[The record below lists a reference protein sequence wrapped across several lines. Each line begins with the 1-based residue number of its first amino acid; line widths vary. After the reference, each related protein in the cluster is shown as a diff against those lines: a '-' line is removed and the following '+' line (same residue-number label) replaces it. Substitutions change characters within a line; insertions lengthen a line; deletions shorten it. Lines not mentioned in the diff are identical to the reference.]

1 MTEAV
6 KTDDKTR
13 IREEVRKAYAARV
26 TEGSSCCGPSSC
38 CTPDDVATEVPGRSA
53 DAHQA
58 AAIRMGYSAEEV
70 EAVPENANLG
80 LGCGAPLHYAK
91 PQPGETVLDLGSGA
105 GFDAFLA
112 AQSVGEE
119 GKVIG
124 VDMTPEMLAQARAN
138 AEAGGYENVEFRKGL
153 IEEMP
158 VEDGEVDVIIS
169 NCVINLSPDKAA
181 VFKEAFRVLRPGGRV
196 AVSDIVLTEPL
207 PEAIVDSIAAYVGC
221 VAGASLL
228 DDYVGFLRDAGFQ
241 EIEVAESRKAVESLP
256 EDDPIV
262 LSVLE
267 GTGASSY
274 EDLATEIRGVAGRV
288 LSAKIT
294 ARKP

>member
-6 KTDDKTR
+6 KTDEKTK

-26 TEGSSCCGPSSC
+26 VEGSSCCGPTSC
-38 CTPDDVATEVPGRSA
+38 CTPSEVESKAPARSA
-53 DAHQA
+53 EAHQA
-58 AAIRMGYSAEEV
+58 AALRMGYSAEEV
-70 EAVPENANLG
+70 EAVPEDANLG
-80 LGCGAPLHYAK
+80 LGCGAPLHYA
-91 PQPGETVLDLGSGA
+91 QPEAGETVLDLGSGA

-112 AQSVGEE
+112 AQEVGTE

-138 AEAGGYENVEFRKGL
+138 AETGGYGNVEFRQGL
-153 IEEMP
+153 IEELP

-169 NCVINLSPDKAA
+169 NCVINVSPDKAA
-181 VFKEAFRVLRPGGRV
+181 VFREAYRALRPGGRI
-196 AVSDIVLTEPL
+196 AVSDIVLTAPL
-207 PEAIVDSIAAYVGC
+207 PEAIAESIAAYVGC

-228 DDYVGFLRDAGFQ
+228 DDYLGFLREAGFE
-241 EIEVAESRKAVESLP
+241 EIEVVESRKAVESLP

-274 EDLATEIRGVAGRV
+274 DDLAAEIRGVAGRV

>member
-38 CTPDDVATEVPGRSA
+38 CTPDEVATKVPGRSA

-80 LGCGAPLHYAK
+80 LGCGAPLHHAK

-112 AQSVGEE
+112 AQAVGAE

-138 AEAGGYENVEFRKGL
+138 AEAGGYDNVEFRQGL

-181 VFKEAFRVLRPGGRV
+181 VFREAYRVLRPGGRV
-196 AVSDIVLTEPL
+196 AVSDIVLTAPL
-207 PEAIVDSIAAYVGC
+207 PEAIADSIAAYVGC

-228 DDYVGFLRDAGFQ
+228 DDYVGFLCEAGF
-241 EIEVAESRKAVESLP
+241 EDIEVAETRKAVESLA

-267 GTGASSY
+267 GTGAPSCDDLSS
-274 EDLATEIRGVAGRV
+274 EIRGIAGRV

>member
-6 KTDDKTR
+6 KTDEKAR

-26 TEGSSCCGPSSC
+26 VEGTSCCGPSC
-38 CTPDDVATEVPGRSA
+38 CSPDESVTKVPARSA

-58 AAIRMGYSAEEV
+58 AALRMGYSAEEV

-80 LGCGAPLHYAK
+80 LGCGAPLHHAR
-91 PQPGETVLDLGSGA
+91 PQPGEAVLDLGSGA

-112 AQSVGEE
+112 AQAVGSE

-124 VDMTPEMLAQARAN
+124 VDMTPEMLAQARVN
-138 AEAGGYENVEFRKGL
+138 AEAGGYDNVEFRQGL
-153 IEEMP
+153 IEAMP

-181 VFKEAFRVLRPGGRV
+181 VFREAYRVLSPGGRV
-196 AVSDIVLTEPL
+196 AVSDIVLTAPL
-207 PEAIVDSIAAYVGC
+207 PEAIAESIAAYVGC

-228 DDYVGFLRDAGFQ
+228 DDYIGFLRDAGF
-241 EIEVAESRKAVESLP
+241 EDIEVVESRKAVESLP

-274 EDLATEIRGVAGRV
+274 DDLAAEIRGVAGRV

>member
-6 KTDDKTR
+6 KTDEKTR
-13 IREEVRKAYAARV
+13 IRDEVRKAYAARV
-26 TEGSSCCGPSSC
+26 VEGSSCCGPSSC
-38 CTPDDVATEVPGRSA
+38 CTPDEVTTKVPVKSA
-53 DAHQA
+53 EAHQA
-58 AAIRMGYSAEEV
+58 AAMRMGYSAEEV
-70 EAVPENANLG
+70 EAVPDNANLG
-80 LGCGAPLHYAK
+80 LGCGAPLHHAQ

-112 AQSVGEE
+112 AQAVGEE

-124 VDMTPEMLAQARAN
+124 VDMTPEMVARAREN
-138 AEAGGYENVEFRKGL
+138 AARDHFTNVEFRQGL

-181 VFKEAFRVLRPGGRV
+181 VFREAYRVLRPGGRV
-196 AVSDIVLTEPL
+196 AVSDIVLTAPL
-207 PEAIVDSIAAYVGC
+207 PEAIADSIAAYVGC

-228 DDYVGFLRDAGFQ
+228 DDYIGFLREAGF
-241 EIEVAESRKAVESLP
+241 EDIEVAETRKAVESLP

-274 EDLATEIRGVAGRV
+274 DDLASEIRGVAGRV

>member
-6 KTDDKTR
+6 KTEDKNK
-13 IREEVRKAYAARV
+13 IRDQVRKAYAARV
-26 TEGSSCCGPSSC
+26 VEGSSCCSPSSC
-38 CTPDDVATEVPGRSA
+38 CTPDEVATKVPARSSE
-53 DAHQA
+53 AHQA

-80 LGCGAPLHYAK
+80 LGCGAPLHYAQ

-138 AEAGGYENVEFRKGL
+138 AEAGGYDNVEFRKGL

-158 VEDGEVDVIIS
+158 VQDGEVDVIIS

-181 VFKEAFRVLRPGGRV
+181 VFREAFRVLRPGGRV

-207 PEAIVDSIAAYVGC
+207 PEAIADSIAAYVGC

-228 DDYVGFLRDAGFQ
+228 DDYIGFLREAGF
-241 EIEVAESRKAVESLP
+241 EDIKVAETRKAVESLA

>member
-1 MTEAV
+1 MSQAV
-6 KTDDKTR
+6 KTEDKNK
-13 IREEVRKAYAARV
+13 IREEVKRAYAARV
-26 TEGSSCCGPSSC
+26 VEGSSCCGPTSC
-38 CTPDDVATEVPGRSA
+38 CTPDEVATKVPARSA
-53 DAHQA
+53 DAHPA
-58 AAIRMGYSAEEV
+58 AALRMGYSAEEV

-80 LGCGAPLHYAK
+80 LGCGAPLHHAK

-138 AEAGGYENVEFRKGL
+138 AEAGGYDNVEFRKGL

-181 VFKEAFRVLRPGGRV
+181 VFREAYRVLRPGGRV
-196 AVSDIVLTEPL
+196 AVSDIVLTAPL
-207 PEAIVDSIAAYVGC
+207 PEAIADSIAAYVGC

-228 DDYVGFLRDAGFQ
+228 DDYIGFLRCT
-241 EIEVAESRKAVESLP
+241 V
-256 EDDPIV
+256 
-262 LSVLE
+262 
-267 GTGASSY
+267 
-274 EDLATEIRGVAGRV
+274 
-288 LSAKIT
+288 
-294 ARKP
+294 